1 MFFIIKCSGLNPQA
15 LDIHHMAK
23 FNWACHSL
31 KRALFIIYSHFS
43 QRIINKNNWKSHV
56 KIVIAANNYCLV
68 VKVETFT
75 IFGGV
80 DLRWVDNI
88 TITDT
93 MGKKRIDLS
102 YPIWG
107 KEVAIIS
114 VFSDNINYELTK
126 PWTFRLWIE

>member
-1 MFFIIKCSGLNPQA
+1 M
-15 LDIHHMAK
+15 
-23 FNWACHSL
+23 
-31 KRALFIIYSHFS
+31 
-43 QRIINKNNWKSHV
+43 

-93 MGKKRIDLS
+93 MGKKRINLA

-126 PWTFRLWIE
+126 PWTFSLLIE